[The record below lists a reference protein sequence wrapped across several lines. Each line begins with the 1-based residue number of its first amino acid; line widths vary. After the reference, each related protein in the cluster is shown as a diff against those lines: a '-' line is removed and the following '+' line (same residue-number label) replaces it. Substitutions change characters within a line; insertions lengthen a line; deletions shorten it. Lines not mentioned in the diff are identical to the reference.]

1 MPRSIST
8 ASPMIELHDTLS
20 GARQPLTTL
29 EPDHLR
35 LYVCGVTVYD
45 YCHLGHAR
53 VMIVFDMFVRYLRA
67 RGWRVTYVRNVTDI
81 DDKIIKRAAEVGDTP
96 EAIAKRFAAAMR
108 EDEAA
113 LGLHAP
119 DQEPAATAHVD
130 QIVAMIERLIEVG
143 AAYAA
148 DNGDVYYDVSTFEH
162 YGALSGKRTA
172 DLRSGARIA
181 VDEAKNDPLDFV
193 LWKAAKP
200 GEPSWGSPWG
210 AGRPGWHIECSA
222 MSTHCLG
229 ESFDVHGGGLDL
241 QFPHHENEIAQ
252 SEAATGQRYVTT
264 WMHNGFVTV
273 DDEKM
278 SKSLGNFLTIRDV
291 LARFDAESVRYFVL
305 STHYRSPLAY
315 NADAMDSA
323 TSALTRLYTAL
334 RDAPTGG
341 DSAAAAV
348 ADYRDRF
355 DQAMADDLN
364 TPAAIAVL
372 FELARECNRNKDTPD
387 TASDL
392 AALLAELGG
401 QIGLLQQA
409 PTAFLQGS
417 ERGADAGGL
426 DADTVDRMIEQRIAA
441 RGNKDFAMADRIRDE
456 LTTAGIV
463 LEDGANGTLWRR
475 G

>member
-1 MPRSIST
+1 MLQ
-8 ASPMIELHDTLS
+8 LHDSLS
-20 GARQPLTTL
+20 GQRQPLKTL
-29 EPDHLR
+29 EPDHVQ

-81 DDKIIKRAAEVGDTP
+81 DDKIINRAAEVGETP
-96 EAIAKRFAAAMR
+96 ESIATRFAAAMR

-113 LGLHAP
+113 LGLIAP
-119 DQEPAATAHVD
+119 DQEPAATAHVE
-130 QIVAMIERLIEVG
+130 QILAMIERLIENG
-143 AAYAA
+143 AAYVG
-148 DNGDVYYDVSTFEH
+148 DNGDVYYDVSSFGN

-181 VDEAKNDPLDFV
+181 VNESKTDPLDFV

-200 GEPSWGSPWG
+200 DEPSWDSPWG
-210 AGRPGWHIECSA
+210 PGRPGWHIECSA

-229 ESFDVHGGGLDL
+229 DSFDIHGGGLDL

-252 SEAATGQRYVTT
+252 SEAATGAHYVNT

-291 LARFDAESVRYFVL
+291 LDRYDAETVRYFVL

-315 NADAMDSA
+315 NADAMDAA
-323 TSALTRLYTAL
+323 TSSLTRLYTAL
-334 RDAPTGG
+334 RDANGEGSASEEMVG
-341 DSAAAAV
+341 DFRA
-348 ADYRDRF
+348 RF
-355 DQAMADDLN
+355 AEAMDDDLN

-372 FELARECNRNKDTPD
+372 FEMAREANRSKDSAP
-387 TASDL
+387 AEAGAI
-392 AALLAELGG
+392 AAAMRELGRE
-401 QIGLLQQA
+401 IGLLQQDPA
-409 PTAFLQGS
+409 AFLQGDA
-417 ERGADAGGL
+417 RQHDAGTL
-426 DADTVDRMIEQRIAA
+426 DAATIESLIAQRIAA
-441 RGNKDFAMADRIRDE
+441 RKDRDFATADRIRDE
-456 LTTAGIV
+456 LTAAGIV
-463 LEDGANGTLWRR
+463 LEDGADGTLWRR